1 MAIRGAGGGSITVM
15 KRVGA
20 LIAFFSLLFILF
32 TSVVFAQVQ
41 TQLRVIRASNVG
53 QGVDPSLK
61 ELHNELKNLFNF
73 TSYRLLRDENL
84 NLSLNK
90 PVSISAREGRI
101 IMEITLVGLH
111 KNAAELKIRVNREG
125 TEILNT
131 QVRLSPGRTVLI
143 GGPKVR
149 DGVIIYAFYAH
160 F

>member
-1 MAIRGAGGGSITVM
+1 MAIRGTGGGSIAVM
-15 KRVGA
+15 KRVVA
-20 LIAFFSLLFILF
+20 LIAFSSLLFILF

-53 QGVDPSLK
+53 QGVDPTLK
-61 ELHNELKNLFNF
+61 ELHNELKTLFNF

-84 NLSLNK
+84 NLSLNQ
-90 PVSISAREGRI
+90 PISISAREGKI

-111 KNAAELKIRVNREG
+111 RNVAELRIRVNREG
-125 TEILNT
+125 TEKLNT

-149 DGVIIYAFYAH
+149 DGVIIYAFYAR

>member
-1 MAIRGAGGGSITVM
+1 MAIRGTGGGSVTVM
-15 KRVGA
+15 KRGIT

-61 ELHNELKNLFNF
+61 ELHNELKTLFNF

-84 NLSLNK
+84 TLSLNQ
-90 PVSISAREGRI
+90 PISISAREGKI
-101 IMEITLVGLH
+101 IMEMTLVGLH
-111 KNAAELKIRVNREG
+111 RNVAELRIRVNREG
-125 TEILNT
+125 TEKLNT

-149 DGVIIYAFYAH
+149 DGVIIYAFYAR

>member
-1 MAIRGAGGGSITVM
+1 MAIRGTGGGSVTVM
-15 KRVGA
+15 KRGIT

-61 ELHNELKNLFNF
+61 ELHNELKTLFNF

-84 NLSLNK
+84 NLSLNQ
-90 PVSISAREGRI
+90 PISISAREGKI
-101 IMEITLVGLH
+101 IMEMTLVGLH
-111 KNAAELKIRVNREG
+111 RNVAELRIRVNREG
-125 TEILNT
+125 TEKLNT

-149 DGVIIYAFYAH
+149 DGVIIYAFYAR

>member
-1 MAIRGAGGGSITVM
+1 MAIRGTGGGSITVM
-15 KRVGA
+15 KSVVA
-20 LIAFFSLLFILF
+20 LIVFFSLLFILF
-32 TSVVFAQVQ
+32 TSVAFAQVH

-61 ELHNELKNLFNF
+61 ELHNELKTLFNF

-84 NLSLNK
+84 NLSLNQ
-90 PVSISAREGRI
+90 PISISAREGKI

-111 KNAAELKIRVNREG
+111 RNVAELRIRVNREG
-125 TEILNT
+125 TEKLNT

-149 DGVIIYAFYAH
+149 DGVIIYAFYAR

>member
-1 MAIRGAGGGSITVM
+1 M
-15 KRVGA
+15 KRVVF

-32 TSVVFAQVQ
+32 TSVAFAQVQ

-53 QGVDPSLK
+53 QGVDPTLK
-61 ELHNELKNLFNF
+61 GLYNELRTLFNF

-84 NLSLNK
+84 SLSLNQ

-101 IMEITLVGLH
+101 IMEITLMGLH
-111 KNAAELKIRVNREG
+111 RNVAELRIRVNREG
-125 TEILNT
+125 IEILNT

-149 DGVIIYAFYAH
+149 DGVIIYAFYSH

>member
-1 MAIRGAGGGSITVM
+1 MAIRGTGGGSITVM
-15 KRVGA
+15 KRVVT

-53 QGVDPSLK
+53 QGVDPTLK
-61 ELHNELKNLFNF
+61 ELHNELKTLFNF

-84 NLSLNK
+84 NLSLNQ
-90 PVSISAREGRI
+90 PISISAREGKI

-111 KNAAELKIRVNREG
+111 RNVAELRIRVNREG
-125 TEILNT
+125 TEKLNT

-149 DGVIIYAFYAH
+149 DGVIIYAFYAR

>member
-1 MAIRGAGGGSITVM
+1 MAIRGTGGGSITVM
-15 KRVGA
+15 KRVVT

-32 TSVVFAQVQ
+32 TSVAFAQVQ

-61 ELHNELKNLFNF
+61 ELHNELKTLFNF

-84 NLSLNK
+84 NLSLNQ
-90 PVSISAREGRI
+90 PISISAREGKI
-101 IMEITLVGLH
+101 IMEITLVGLRR
-111 KNAAELKIRVNREG
+111 NVAELRIRVNREG
-125 TEILNT
+125 TEKLNT

-149 DGVIIYAFYAH
+149 DGVIIYAFYAR

>member
-1 MAIRGAGGGSITVM
+1 MAIRGAGGGSIAVM
-15 KRVGA
+15 KRVVA

-32 TSVVFAQVQ
+32 TSVALAQVQ

-61 ELHNELKNLFNF
+61 ELHNELKTLFNF
-73 TSYRLLRDENL
+73 TSYRLLKDENL
-84 NLSLNK
+84 NLSLNQ
-90 PVSISAREGRI
+90 PISISAREGKI

-111 KNAAELKIRVNREG
+111 RNVAELRIRVNREG
-125 TEILNT
+125 TEKLNT

-149 DGVIIYAFYAH
+149 DGVIIYAFYAR

>member
-1 MAIRGAGGGSITVM
+1 MAIRGTGGGSIAVM
-15 KRVGA
+15 KRVVA
-20 LIAFFSLLFILF
+20 LIAFSSLLFILF

-41 TQLRVIRASNVG
+41 TQLRVIRASNIG

-61 ELHNELKNLFNF
+61 ELHNELKTLFNF

-84 NLSLNK
+84 NLSLNQ
-90 PVSISAREGRI
+90 PISISAREGKI

-111 KNAAELKIRVNREG
+111 RNVAELRIRVNREG
-125 TEILNT
+125 TEKLNT

-149 DGVIIYAFYAH
+149 DGVIIYAFYAR